1 MNNKSFN
8 SNNNNNNNNNNSNNN
23 NNNEE
28 PGSPELTGS
37 TMFDTTD
44 WIKLKTLQFFS
55 IIDSFNINLFM
66 DEQVTLVIDRQIG
79 GPFSLIFTLQQLND
93 RGIHNLAYF
102 EDLKVTDKTKS
113 IIFLCRPRLELI
125 QKISQF
131 IQQRQNSLK
140 YYLIAIPNLDASSNY
155 LLESEGLLDYLK
167 FESYDFGFI
176 PYDNDLFSMEIGD
189 FYSRCFV
196 ENDNYQL
203 NSIGKSFIKL
213 QQLYGPFKTIVGKG
227 DKSSII
233 CEHIEQFQTLIPPI
247 EHSKLKTLILIDR
260 TVDLIPLLCTQQTYQ
275 GLIDE
280 EIKISNSQS
289 IVFEKDVE
297 IREHVLV
304 SPPTQEPKKFEERI
318 VRIEKEKKKLP
329 LSPFSDLFYQQV
341 KDLSFSSIP
350 TMLYLNAQSISDRMN
365 ELKKSNGQLL
375 SLPEIKKLLSKI
387 PDVNKKQQILELHT
401 EIVQELLQRVNSD
414 DFHQK
419 ISIEFEMLYQM
430 SNNFIGS
437 NGNTASTVL
446 DFIENLIIRK
456 KPMYQVLR
464 LFSICCLTVGIK
476 DQKQYQD
483 ILKSIIHV
491 YGIQAMTTLIR
502 LEKAGLLGSSGNN
515 NLKYK
520 LSSQLFKNFN
530 LIVDNENSGSK
541 DNDKLKE
548 YDQVYQ
554 GYIPLITRIIEEG
567 QKNKQQGWFNKSLE
581 SKLNCIDQPFFIRE
595 LQSTSNYD
603 INSFTMVMFVGGV
616 SFAEISSLRTLK
628 KKYGRG
634 SGYDF
639 IFGTTC
645 LINGDNFLNS
655 L

>member
-1 MNNKSFN
+1 MKRNSESFG
-8 SNNNNNNNNNNSNNN
+8 NNNNND
-23 NNNEE
+23 NNNE
-28 PGSPELTGS
+28 GKVSPELIGS
-37 TMFDTTD
+37 VMFDTTD

-55 IIDSFNINLFM
+55 IIDSFNISLFL
-66 DEQVTLVIDRQIG
+66 DEQVTLVIDRQIS
-79 GPFSLIFTLQQLND
+79 GPFSLIFTLQQLNE
-93 RGIHNLAYF
+93 RGIHNLTYF

-113 IIFLCRPRLELI
+113 IVFLCRPRLELI

-131 IQQRQNSLK
+131 IQQKQNSLK
-140 YYLIAIPNLDASSNY
+140 YYLIAIPNLDSSSNY

-213 QQLYGPFKTIVGKG
+213 QQLYGPFKTIIGKG
-227 DKSSII
+227 SKSSII
-233 CEHIEQFQTLIPPI
+233 SEYIVQHQTLIPPI
-247 EHSKLKTLILIDR
+247 EQSKLKTLILIDR

-289 IVFEKDVE
+289 IVIEKDIE
-297 IREHVLV
+297 IREQVLV
-304 SPPTQEPKKFEERI
+304 SPPNQEPKKFEERV
-318 VRIEKEKKKLP
+318 VRIEKEKKKLS
-329 LSPFSDLFYQQV
+329 LSPFSDQLYQQL

-350 TMLYLNAQSISDRMN
+350 TMLYLNAQSISEGMN
-365 ELKKSNGQLL
+365 ELKKSNSQLL
-375 SLPEIKKLLSKI
+375 SFPEIKKLLSRI
-387 PDVNKKQQILELHT
+387 PDVNKKQQLLELHS
-401 EIVQELLQRVNSD
+401 EIVEELLKRVNSD
-414 DFHQK
+414 DFNQK
-419 ISIEFEMLYQM
+419 ISIEFEMLFQM

-456 KPMYQVLR
+456 KPMLQVLR
-464 LFSICCLTVGIK
+464 LLSICCLTVGIK

-483 ILKSIIHV
+483 IIKSFIHV
-491 YGIQAMTTLIR
+491 YGIQEMTTLMR
-502 LEKAGLLGSSGNN
+502 LEKAGLLGSKDN
-515 NLKYK
+515 NLKFK
-520 LSSQLFKNFN
+520 VSSQLFKNFN
-530 LIVDNENSGSK
+530 LIFDTDK

-567 QKNKQQGWFNKSLE
+567 QKNKQQGWFNKNLE
-581 SKLNCIDQPFFIRE
+581 SKLNCIDQPFFIKE
-595 LQSTSNYD
+595 LQNTTSNYD
-603 INSFTMVMFVGGV
+603 LNAFTMVMFVGGV

-639 IFGTTC
+639 IFGTTS
-645 LINGDNFLNS
+645 LINGDNFLKN